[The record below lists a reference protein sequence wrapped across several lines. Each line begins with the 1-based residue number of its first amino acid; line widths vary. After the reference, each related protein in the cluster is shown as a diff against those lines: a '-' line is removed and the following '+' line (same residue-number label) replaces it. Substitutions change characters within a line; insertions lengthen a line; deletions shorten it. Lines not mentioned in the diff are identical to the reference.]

1 MKKISALAPGLV
13 LAGSLMAAPSTV
25 IANGPS
31 IYGGGGI
38 GYFRLNDDDF
48 LDDDDDFK
56 DNRTGWRAQVGAQFN
71 PILSIEG
78 GYVDFGNLNDG
89 PLRFSSDGGFAA
101 ALVHLPLGT
110 FAPFAKIGQLW
121 WDVDREGPSGGGL
134 LTPPALS
141 GQRSSGND
149 TFYGV
154 GVRIGE
160 GPGLQLRLE
169 YDRMEVDNADIDMGS
184 INLQYRF

>member
-1 MKKISALAPGLV
+1 MKKLSVIAPGLV
-13 LAGSLMAAPSTV
+13 LVGSLMVAPTTV

-31 IYGGGGI
+31 LYGGGGI

-48 LDDDDDFK
+48 LDEDDDFK

-71 PILSIEG
+71 PIFSIEG

-101 ALVHLPLGT
+101 ALVHIPISGG

-121 WDVDREGPSGGGL
+121 WDVDRDAPGAGIFN
-134 LTPPALS
+134 PALS
-141 GQRSSGND
+141 SSRSGND

-154 GVRIGE
+154 GIRFGE
-160 GPGLQLRLE
+160 GPGLQLRVE
-169 YDRMEVDNADIDMGS
+169 YDRMEIDNADIDMGS
-184 INLQYRF
+184 VNLQYRF